1 MPVKY
6 LHTAK
11 ICNYS
16 EFGKYYYYYY
26 YYLQNVV
33 IFYVIG
39 VKLILNNSGLCKN
52 EMLYG
57 CKQKGRHHA
66 RRGAFTGCENSVSDA
81 TGTP

>member
-6 LHTAK
+6 LHTAN

-26 YYLQNVV
+26 LQNVV
-33 IFYVIG
+33 FFYVIG
-39 VKLILNNSGLCKN
+39 VKLILNNSGLRKN

-66 RRGAFTGCENSVSDA
+66 RRGTFTGYENIVSDA